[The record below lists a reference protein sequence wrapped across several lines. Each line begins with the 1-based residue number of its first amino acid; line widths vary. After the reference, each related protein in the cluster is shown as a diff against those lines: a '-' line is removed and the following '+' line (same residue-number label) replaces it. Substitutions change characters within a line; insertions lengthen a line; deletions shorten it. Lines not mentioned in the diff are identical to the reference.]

1 MTSDVMG
8 PYFGVM
14 LVPTLSKTSVTLDR
28 LLLLCEIAEHG
39 GIMAA
44 AQGQATRQSQMS
56 RQMSS
61 LEEALGVSLLNRD
74 QKPHQLSPHGVK
86 IEQVIRNFSKE
97 FETNIAQMT
106 GQKETITIGAGES
119 FILWFLIPL
128 LSEKLPAELGRV
140 RFRNLQSQQAA
151 VAVSV
156 GHIDLAVHHRHDLP
170 AQVVTKPLSTHGYR
184 LVSQKGVLEEEIVS
198 WDKLPPLNIVALEGK
213 GSTRKKLNE
222 LCDRYPEGPQISM
235 ECSSLPQVLEAC
247 QHGPYIAVV
256 PETASASAGRLGL
269 VLSKVQDFE
278 KDQIFRSLSY
288 KKQREES
295 SDLMKA
301 ILKVLEPG

>member
-1 MTSDVMG
+1 M
-8 PYFGVM
+8 
-14 LVPTLSKTSVTLDR
+14 
-28 LLLLCEIAEHG
+28 
-39 GIMAA
+39 
-44 AQGQATRQSQMS
+44 
-56 RQMSS
+56 
-61 LEEALGVSLLNRD
+61 
-74 QKPHQLSPHGVK
+74 
-86 IEQVIRNFSKE
+86 
-97 FETNIAQMT
+97 
-106 GQKETITIGAGES
+106 
-119 FILWFLIPL
+119 
-128 LSEKLPAELGRV
+128 
-140 RFRNLQSQQAA
+140 
-151 VAVSV
+151 
-156 GHIDLAVHHRHDLP
+156 
-170 AQVVTKPLSTHGYR
+170 
-184 LVSQKGVLEEEIVS
+184 S

-213 GSTRKKLNE
+213 GSTRKKLDE

-278 KDQIFRSLSY
+278 KDQIFRFLSY